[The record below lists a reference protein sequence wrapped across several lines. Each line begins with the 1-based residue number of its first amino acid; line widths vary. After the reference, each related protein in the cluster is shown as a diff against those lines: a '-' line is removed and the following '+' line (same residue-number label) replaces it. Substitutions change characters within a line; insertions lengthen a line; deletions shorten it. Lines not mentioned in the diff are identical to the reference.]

1 MLPNLPLPIHPVS
14 PPALQAGM
22 NLLGLPFDAVRLHY
36 AACVQAG
43 LVRRSMLEARDFE
56 HTLTAM
62 ERLTLGPW
70 ARQN

>member
-1 MLPNLPLPIHPVS
+1 MFPNLHLPIHPVS

-36 AACVQAG
+36 ATCVQVG
-43 LVRRSMLEARDFE
+43 LFRRSILESRDFE
-56 HTLTAM
+56 RALTAL

>member
-1 MLPNLPLPIHPVS
+1 MYPNMLLSIHPVS
-14 PPALQAGM
+14 PPAQQAGSA
-22 NLLGLPFDAVRLHY
+22 LLGLPFDAVRMHY

-56 HTLTAM
+56 HALAAM

>member
-1 MLPNLPLPIHPVS
+1 MFPNLLLPINPLS
-14 PPALQAGM
+14 PPALQPGM
-22 NLLGLPFDAVRLHY
+22 ALLGLPFDAVRLHY

-56 HTLTAM
+56 KALTAM

-70 ARQN
+70 ARRN